1 MLSDINTLGT
11 EVVIP
16 LNYLINF
23 WRSLHLSLIN
33 CEIGLDLKLTKNCV
47 ISEIY
52 KTLEVPANPNANP
65 PNPPIQATATT
76 AATFQINNA

>member
-23 WRSLHLSLIN
+23 WRSLDLPLIN
-33 CEIGLDLKLTKNCV
+33 CEIGLDLKWTKNCV

-65 PNPPIQATATT
+65 PNSPIQATATT